1 MFYKFLFIQFK
12 DSLNMSANTVT
23 QNVYPSNLSDFTVYL
38 FFYHNGTKDFLSWS
52 PQFELHVFWAINS
65 FY

>member
-38 FFYHNGTKDFLSWS
+38 FFYHNGTKDFLS
-52 PQFELHVFWAINS
+52 
-65 FY
+65 